1 MQGSSRLIIE
11 AVVGV
16 TDIVEAMHR
25 NIAGLAPIVGR
36 SRQGGTRGI
45 TGLVYRSVRGIAR
58 TVGGALDIGLGQLAS
73 RLALP
78 RATRR
83 GDAVLAA
90 LNGVLGD
97 HLAATGNP
105 LATAMTLRTGGRALP
120 LQADGLARAIERP
133 SSRLIIL
140 VHGLCMNDRQWQ
152 RNGHDH
158 GAALAGAH
166 RANAL
171 YLRYNSGLHIA
182 SNGREFAGQ
191 LERLVRFWPVPVREL
206 VIIGHSMGGL
216 VARSACHCAEQEG
229 QVWLRHLR
237 HLIFLGTP
245 HLGAPLER
253 AGHWLQRLL
262 EVSPYT
268 APLAR
273 LGSIRSAGIMD
284 LRHGVLVEGT
294 VGAAG
299 GKRERGAAATHLPLP
314 GRVRCHAIAASTQA
328 RPGANLARLRGDGLV
343 PVASALG
350 QHADPARSLAL
361 PAGQRHI
368 CFGVDHLGLLDS
380 REACE
385 RMRQWLAGD

>member
-133 SSRLIIL
+133 SSR
-140 VHGLCMNDRQWQ
+140 
-152 RNGHDH
+152 
-158 GAALAGAH
+158 
-166 RANAL
+166 
-171 YLRYNSGLHIA
+171 
-182 SNGREFAGQ
+182 
-191 LERLVRFWPVPVREL
+191 
-206 VIIGHSMGGL
+206 
-216 VARSACHCAEQEG
+216 
-229 QVWLRHLR
+229 
-237 HLIFLGTP
+237 
-245 HLGAPLER
+245 
-253 AGHWLQRLL
+253 
-262 EVSPYT
+262 T
-268 APLAR
+268 A
-273 LGSIRSAGIMD
+273 
-284 LRHGVLVEGT
+284 
-294 VGAAG
+294 
-299 GKRERGAAATHLPLP
+299 
-314 GRVRCHAIAASTQA
+314 
-328 RPGANLARLRGDGLV
+328 
-343 PVASALG
+343 
-350 QHADPARSLAL
+350 
-361 PAGQRHI
+361 
-368 CFGVDHLGLLDS
+368 
-380 REACE
+380 
-385 RMRQWLAGD
+385 